1 MTINNIINIE
11 NLNLNY
17 SFRHTRG
24 NNFKIK
30 ITRKQIMNQLLNNA
44 LLLDFIVDSSN
55 ININKK
61 IKIGKVNLNI
71 NFVNI
76 GMQLKLKILP
86 KEKVG
91 SFMTLN
97 IVN

>member
-1 MTINNIINIE
+1 
-11 NLNLNY
+11 
-17 SFRHTRG
+17 
-24 NNFKIK
+24 
-30 ITRKQIMNQLLNNA
+30 MNQLLNNA

-71 NFVNI
+71 DFVNI